1 MRSNRANRLDRVRRT
16 AVAVVAAATLPLG
29 LAACSSD
36 DDASEGGGS
45 GEENAPPQ
53 EETDGGADDGALGD
67 GAAEGAGGE
76 TAGETFGPACSAVPP
91 DGPGSFDGMAQD
103 PVATAASNN
112 PELST
117 LVSAVEA
124 AGLGDTLNTT
134 ENLTVFAPVN
144 DAFAGIPQE
153 DLDALLADREA
164 LTEVLTYHVVGER
177 LTPEDLADGSF
188 ETLQGG
194 TVTTSGEGES
204 FRVDDASVVCG
215 NVRTANATVYLI
227 DGVLAPA

>member
-1 MRSNRANRLDRVRRT
+1 MRITRVNRVRRT
-16 AVAVVAAATLPLG
+16 AVALVAVAALPMG

-36 DDASEGGGS
+36 DDSDQNES
-45 GEENAPPQ
+45 SEENAPE
-53 EETDGGADDGALGD
+53 EETDGGAEDGADDGMEEDASGD
-67 GAAEGAGGE
+67 MAAEP
-76 TAGETFGPACSAVPP
+76 FGPACAAVPE
-91 DGPGSFDGMAQD
+91 DGAGSFDGMAQD
-103 PVATAASNN
+103 PVATAASNS

-153 DLDALLADREA
+153 DLDALLADEAA
-164 LTEVLTYHVVGER
+164 LTDVLTYHVVPER
-177 LTPEDLADGSF
+177 LAPEDLTEGDV

-194 TVTTSGEGES
+194 TVAVSGEGES
-204 FRVDDASVVCG
+204 WQINDASVVCG
-215 NVRTANATVYLI
+215 NVQTANATVYLI
-227 DGVLAPA
+227 DGVLMPQ